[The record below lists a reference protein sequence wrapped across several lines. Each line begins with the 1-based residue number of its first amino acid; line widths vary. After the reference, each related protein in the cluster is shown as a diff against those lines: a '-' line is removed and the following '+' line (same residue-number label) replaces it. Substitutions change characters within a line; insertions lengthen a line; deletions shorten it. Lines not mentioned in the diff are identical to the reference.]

1 MNIQFAT
8 SQLSNLKIKDQLK
21 ALIIR
26 NNRLNKA
33 QIKTGKSHLFD
44 GFSWEFPI
52 LSFHSQ

>member
-33 QIKTGKSHLFD
+33 QIKTEKSNPFD
-44 GFSWEFPI
+44 GFFW
-52 LSFHSQ
+52 